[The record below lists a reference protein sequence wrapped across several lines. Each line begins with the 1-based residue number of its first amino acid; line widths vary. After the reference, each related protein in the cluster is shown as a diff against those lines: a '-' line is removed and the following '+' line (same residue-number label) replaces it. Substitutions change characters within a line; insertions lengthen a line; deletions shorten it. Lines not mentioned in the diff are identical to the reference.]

1 MAEERD
7 GHPDGT
13 VEELLA
19 WPPPGLARIQG
30 DLWLVVR
37 KFGVTGA
44 LLVVPLLAVL
54 TIPQTELGLGPL
66 GNAWWVLIMT
76 TLAGVGLLADALVS
90 LVRLL
95 RRVRLAAAEGYSG
108 RVIGLVVSDRTR
120 DAGFLLQGA
129 HAFSSLS
136 PEVRT
141 ALARMRLLA
150 GIACLLASGWFVLG
164 FGVLVLLGTRGF
176 LSPEGLLV
184 GTVVPMTIL
193 GVGGLILRATE
204 ASVVRRARREWHR
217 HPWAQDLV
225 LQDVESWKARAE
237 TRGVDTGG
245 RIVRPVKVKA
255 LTAVVIA
262 AGLLSFM
269 PPVTLVP
276 VSSMGAILTSMAGSN
291 FRATRMQAARAEA
304 FRDQRVESDSMISA
318 LEAGEILNTL
328 SYVGRADEDFDESL
342 ADPVRR
348 YEGSWFPA
356 ETPAV
361 WAEHIPPTWSDSV
374 WVQADDG
381 LSVEQLA
388 YLRAVASHPAR
399 AEFSR
404 LSQAGALDQ
413 IAGAFKV
420 PFDSD
425 AVFFDLPIPRFSAL
439 RAGADAHFATAAL
452 HSVEGRHDQAI
463 RLTREVISVGLL
475 LMDESPHLVGNLIGS
490 HLVKSGGKALRQ
502 ALRRSGDTTAV
513 VALDGSVGAA
523 ERATASAFSG
533 RPARRPGGQEF
544 LAAARELALDDDG
557 VRGLRWESAHIA
569 AVVTPCLNMRNIVFG
584 PGLAYERWLA
594 EVRASLVRSEA
605 EADYFEVAARG
616 LDLGGERSG
625 RLSRLLTFA
634 MGGGEAPSSCA
645 RVITTLGTMM

>member
-1 MAEERD
+1 MTAEQD

-13 VEELLA
+13 TEELLP

-37 KFGVTGA
+37 KLAVTGA
-44 LLVVPLLAVL
+44 VLVVPLLCVL
-54 TIPQTELGLGPL
+54 TIPQAESGLGPL
-66 GNAWWVLIMT
+66 GDAWWAIILT
-76 TLAGVGLLADALVS
+76 TLAGVGLLVDALVA

-150 GIACLLASGWFVLG
+150 GIGHLLASGWFVLG
-164 FGVLVLLGTRGF
+164 FGVLVVLATRGR

-184 GTVVPMTIL
+184 WTVVPTTIL

-204 ASVVRRARREWHR
+204 GSLVGRARREWHR

-225 LQDVESWKARAE
+225 LQEIGAWKAGAE
-237 TRGVDTGG
+237 ARGVDTGG
-245 RIVRPVKVKA
+245 RIVRPVVVKSV
-255 LTAVVIA
+255 TAVVIV

-269 PPVTLVP
+269 PSVTLVP
-276 VSSMGAILTSMAGSN
+276 VSSMGVILTSMAGWNYTS
-291 FRATRMQAARAEA
+291 TRVHAAHAEA
-304 FRDQRVESDSMISA
+304 FRNQIVEPDSMISA

-328 SYVGRADEDFDESL
+328 SYVGRSDEDFDEPL
-342 ADPVRR
+342 ADPVHR
-348 YEGSWFPA
+348 YETSWFPV

-361 WAEHIPPTWSDSV
+361 WAAHIPPTWSDSV
-374 WVQADDG
+374 WTQADDG

-388 YLRAVASHPAR
+388 YLREVAAHPAH
-399 AEFSR
+399 AELSR
-404 LSQAGALDQ
+404 LARASELDQ
-413 IAGAFKV
+413 IGGAFDL
-420 PFDSD
+420 PFEPD
-425 AVFFDLPIPRFSAL
+425 AVFFELPIPHSSAL

-452 HSVEGRHDQAI
+452 HSVEGRHDEAI

-475 LMDESPHLVGNLIGS
+475 LMDESPHLIGNLIGS
-490 HLVKSGGKALRQ
+490 RLVEAGGRALRQ
-502 ALRRSGDTTAV
+502 ALRRSGDTSALA
-513 VALDGSVGAA
+513 ALDGAVGAA

-533 RPARRPGGQEF
+533 RPAHRPGGQDF
-544 LAAARELALDDDG
+544 LAAARELALDPEG
-557 VRGLRWESAHIA
+557 VRGLRWESAHIT
-569 AVVTPCLNMRNIVFG
+569 AVVTPCLNMHNIVFG

-594 EVRASLVRSEA
+594 EVRAGLVRYEA

-616 LDLGGERSG
+616 LDLGGAGAG